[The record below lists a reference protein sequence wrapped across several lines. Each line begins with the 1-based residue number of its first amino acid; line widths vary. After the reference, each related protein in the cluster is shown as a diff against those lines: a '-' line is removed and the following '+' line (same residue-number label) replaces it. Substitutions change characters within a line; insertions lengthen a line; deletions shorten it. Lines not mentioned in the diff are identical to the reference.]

1 MSMLKNNTNL
11 LAARMGALL
20 CCSGL
25 SAASPQE
32 FVFRPPEGYM
42 RDLFA
47 PNAPKDPPPLEASD
61 PELAELIQWFEHQPK
76 VTRKKLEIIHVA
88 KKVGRNEPCPCGSG
102 LKFKRC
108 CIDKA

>member
-1 MSMLKNNTNL
+1 MLNNKST
-11 LAARMGALL
+11 LAARIALGAVALI
-20 CCSGL
+20 SETPPKI
-25 SAASPQE
+25 PQDFE
-32 FVFRPPEGYM
+32 YKLDGYM
-42 RDLFA
+42 RDLFT
-47 PNAPKDPPPLEASD
+47 PNVKQDPPPLEASD

-76 VTRKKLEIIHVA
+76 VTCKKLEIIHVA